1 MLPSLILRS
10 LPLSCLHAWRMIIIV
25 VLFGLLGTLPGC
37 RGTRTVVEMKSAVA
51 WPEAD
56 RLFRDAPN
64 WHGGDSAYSVDLGNE
79 RVLWMFGDSF
89 VGSVDR
95 PGSRAGSRMVRNSV
109 AIQHGYDPTVA
120 SMTFYFGRTDG
131 EPSPFFVHPG
141 SHWLWPGDG
150 VRFTS
155 GPLLLTFAVVSDSST
170 GLGFETV
177 GSTAFLVENPDAA
190 PPLWSMRQIEMP
202 PHELGVQLGAGALL
216 KEAGWLYAFAPVEPG
231 NHDVYLARW
240 LLEDAER
247 GDLSSPQW
255 WSGGWGNE
263 WATATA
269 VTLDVQTEFTVHRAT
284 DGWLALVTVDGFG
297 GSNVTVRTAERPEGP
312 WSQPRVV
319 LRPEVSERDG
329 ILVYSAKAHPELA
342 GGNVV
347 ITYCTNHLD
356 FATMAGDMEV
366 YFPRFARIP
375 LTSRDGW
382 DVVGGR

>member
-1 MLPSLILRS
+1 
-10 LPLSCLHAWRMIIIV
+10 MITIAV
-25 VLFGLLGTLPGC
+25 LLGLSGTLAGC
-37 RGTRTVVEMKSAVA
+37 RGARTVVEINPAVA

-56 RLFRDAPN
+56 RLFRHSPS

-79 RVLWMFGDSF
+79 RVLWLFGDSF
-89 VGSVDR
+89 VGPAGRQESR
-95 PGSRAGSRMVRNSV
+95 SGSSMVRNSV
-109 AIQHGYDPTVA
+109 AIQRGYDPTIA
-120 SMTFYFGRTDG
+120 SMTFYFGLEDG
-131 EPSPFFVHPG
+131 EPGPFFVHRG

-150 VRFTS
+150 VRFAS
-155 GPLLLTFAVVSDSST
+155 GPLLLTFAVVSDSNS

-177 GSTAFLVENPDAA
+177 GSTAFLIDNPDAS

-255 WSGGWGNE
+255 WSGGWGEE
-263 WATATA
+263 WAAATPVA
-269 VTLDVQTEFTVHRAT
+269 LDVQTEFTVHRAS
-284 DGWLALVTVDGFG
+284 DGHLTLVTVDGFG
-297 GSNVTVRTAERPEGP
+297 GSNVTVRSAERPEGP
-312 WSQPRVV
+312 WSQPRVL
-319 LRPEVSERDG
+319 LRPEVSDRDG

-342 GGNVV
+342 GGDVV
-347 ITYCTNHLD
+347 VTYCTNHLD
-356 FATMAGDMEV
+356 FATMAGDMEL

-375 LTSRDGW
+375 VATRDRR
-382 DVVGGR
+382 DDLEGR